1 MKKKPLISPDGMADA
16 TLKRRT
22 HIIDAADRLF
32 RQHGFTRTTT
42 SMIAAQAAVS
52 KRDLYALFQNKNEVY
67 YSVVEKNQRLFLDL
81 PRPEAEDLPM
91 LASLIKIFRLDMDD
105 AAGRRRLEFI
115 RVFMKAA
122 VEAPEAS
129 GRLYASGRF
138 HPREALMAWLLTQ
151 ARRGKLP
158 LEDEEDVKVYSGMLM
173 NVVFGALLPV
183 RHDGEEMGD
192 RTTHVIKALTIF
204 LQGVG
209 CDIS

>member
-1 MKKKPLISPDGMADA
+1 MKKRTLTSPDGAADA
-16 TLKRRT
+16 TSKRRT
-22 HIIDAADRLF
+22 HIIDAADSLF

-52 KRDLYALFQNKNEVY
+52 KRDLYALFQNKNEIY
-67 YSVVEKNQRLFLDL
+67 YSVIEKNQRLFLDL

-91 LASLIKIFRLDMDD
+91 LASLIKIFRLDMDV

-129 GRLYASGRF
+129 ARLYASGRF
-138 HPREALMAWLLTQ
+138 HPREALMAWMLTQ

-158 LEDEEDVKVYSGMLM
+158 LQDEEDVKVYSGMLM
-173 NVVFGALLPV
+173 NIVFGALLPV
-183 RHDGEEMGD
+183 RHDGEEMGE
-192 RTTHVIKALTIF
+192 RTAHVIKALTIF
-204 LQGVG
+204 LKGVG